1 MAAALEALPGVRR
14 VDVSRSRAGDA
25 PGASARGGGLTWL
38 MRRLREARRAAQ
50 AARGPSSPG
59 AALSLSAE
67 GGPAS
72 APLQALLCE
81 APAPG
86 VGGGLQLSMLGRVA
100 ALDSKGL
107 AQVALAL
114 SGLLSLG
121 EVAVSM
127 EGGAGGSA
135 QCNAAGPVIAQL
147 AFLGAR
153 GADLPLLAVSSGT
166 ASSGF
171 RPPFALEAMHS
182 SVAWGKGRVANAPV
196 LIELAVK
203 GGGRRS

>member
-1 MAAALEALPGVRR
+1 
-14 VDVSRSRAGDA
+14 
-25 PGASARGGGLTWL
+25 
-38 MRRLREARRAAQ
+38 
-50 AARGPSSPG
+50 
-59 AALSLSAE
+59 
-67 GGPAS
+67 
-72 APLQALLCE
+72 
-81 APAPG
+81 
-86 VGGGLQLSMLGRVA
+86 MLGRVA

-135 QCNAAGPVIAQL
+135 QCDAAGPVIAQL
-147 AFLGAR
+147 AFLGAS

-203 GGGRRS
+203 GGGGGEVDDLKSYYLEMRWGRLSWDKAACATHAATAASKAFCASTTLPPPLALAAASALRVTRFFLLRRLRSRS